1 MKTVDLYRADF
12 DGYKHTFHNGKFYKI
27 IDDVRKENLIW
38 LWRNQDKLTK
48 NVYILPN
55 GFYETLDY
63 RLVYETDIVSDYIT
77 LDKAMYLY
85 MLLDVEHIADK
96 LATIL
101 NELESIDLVYYDF
114 HGGNTFIDKEGNI
127 KVCDLDSTLRIP
139 SANLLADLQND
150 PLYRTYANKITSRK
164 MLFQFILQLL
174 TIPEYYTSSASLL
187 SYEFLVKR
195 LGIYECFP
203 REVSEYLEVL
213 FRSEN
218 DVLSVNIKDILSSI
232 FKSDAKEK
240 INTKMKEYNL
250 RKQP

>member
-1 MKTVDLYRADF
+1 MKKVDLYRADF
-12 DGYKHTFHNGKFYKI
+12 DDYKYTFHNGKFYKI

-48 NVYILPN
+48 DLYILPN

-77 LDKAMYLY
+77 LDKAIYLY
-85 MLLDVEHIADK
+85 MLLDVEHIGER
-96 LATIL
+96 LATVL
-101 NELESIDLVYYDF
+101 EELESIDLVYYDF
-114 HGGNTFIDKEGNI
+114 HGGNTLIDKEGNI
-127 KVCDLDSTLRIP
+127 KVCDLDSALRIP
-139 SANLLADLQND
+139 SDTVSTYLKND

-174 TIPEYYTSSASLL
+174 AIPEYYTSSASLL
-187 SYEFLVKR
+187 SYESLVKR
-195 LGIYECFP
+195 LGIYECLP
-203 REVSEYLEVL
+203 SEVSEYLEVL
-213 FRSEN
+213 FRSDN

-232 FKSDAKEK
+232 FKSDAQEK

>member
-1 MKTVDLYRADF
+1 MKKVGLYRADF
-12 DGYKHTFHNGKFYKI
+12 DGYKYTFHNGKFYKI

-48 NVYILPN
+48 ELYILPN

-85 MLLDVEHIADK
+85 MLLDVEDIGDC
-96 LATIL
+96 LATVL
-101 NELESIDLVYYDF
+101 EELESIDLVYYDF

-139 SANLLADLQND
+139 SANLLSDLQND

-195 LGIYECFP
+195 LGIYECLP
-203 REVSEYLEVL
+203 KEVSEYLEVL
-213 FRSEN
+213 FRSDN

-232 FKSDAKEK
+232 FKSDAQEK